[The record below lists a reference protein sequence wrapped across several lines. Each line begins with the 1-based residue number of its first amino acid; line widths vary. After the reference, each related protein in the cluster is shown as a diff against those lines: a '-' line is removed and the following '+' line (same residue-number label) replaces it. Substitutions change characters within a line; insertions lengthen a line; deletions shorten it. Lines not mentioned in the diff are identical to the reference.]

1 MDKIPILKY
10 DKFIYHHASDAN
22 MGSTKKLFVRHCHKM
37 YELYFFINGE
47 GHFLVENTLY
57 KLQPGDLMLLRPGE
71 YHHFIPTSPYDYER
85 YCLHFDGSL
94 MADYPQ
100 LLAPFHN
107 REVGTHNLLR
117 PDQELF
123 CDVFRHLEMAAGTP
137 EEPRRLLSVFLLGEL
152 LTYVSMFA
160 DDSIR
165 LVGGEH
171 MPPLVE
177 KIMQYIHEHLT
188 EPLSLD
194 ILADHVFM
202 TKSHISRVF
211 KSTMGV
217 SPMEYIIRKR
227 IQLARQYLR
236 EGVGAEDTATR
247 CGFGDYSSFYRAYRR
262 IMGQSPRQMDRE
274 MEAYRD
280 DT

>member
-1 MDKIPILKY
+1 MKSVPFLKY
-10 DKFIYHHASDAN
+10 DKFSYHHAKDAN
-22 MGSTKKLFVRHCHKM
+22 VSTMGNLFVRHDHAM
-37 YELYFFINGE
+37 YELYYFISGE

-57 KLQPGDLMLLRPGE
+57 ELRSGDLILLRPGE
-71 YHHFIPTSPYDYER
+71 FHNFIATSPYDYER

-107 REVGTHNLLR
+107 REPGTHNVIR
-117 PDQELF
+117 PDSELF
-123 CDVFRHLEMAAGTP
+123 LDIFRHLEIAASTE

-152 LTYVSMFA
+152 LTYVSLFA
-160 DDSIR
+160 DDRIR

-177 KIMQYIHEHLT
+177 KMMQYIHEHLT

-194 ILADHVFM
+194 ALAEHVFM

-211 KSTMGV
+211 KSTMGI

-227 IQLARQYLR
+227 VQLARQYLQ
-236 EGVGAEDTATR
+236 EGMGAEETATR

-262 IMGQSPRQMDRE
+262 IMGQSPRQKERGE
-274 MEAYRD
+274 
-280 DT
+280 